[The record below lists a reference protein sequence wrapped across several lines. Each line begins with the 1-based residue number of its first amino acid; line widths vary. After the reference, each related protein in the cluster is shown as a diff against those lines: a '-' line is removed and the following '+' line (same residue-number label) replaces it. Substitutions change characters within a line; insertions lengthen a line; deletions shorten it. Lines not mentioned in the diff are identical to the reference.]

1 MIAIQIS
8 YMMHNIS
15 DNNNNNE
22 KYQQRFYFNNNNIF
36 IDGRMKE
43 RERGPKQ
50 RY

>member
-1 MIAIQIS
+1 
-8 YMMHNIS
+8 MMHNIS

-43 RERGPKQ
+43 REREGQNNVTRPSTQ
-50 RY
+50 N